1 MIMKLVPILALAVL
15 SACGPMASNGLGTT
29 LAQGLA
35 SRFAGQ
41 VDSAQT
47 ADSEPVAVPTR
58 EFIEQQDTDL
68 LRVSIISR
76 EITAFT
82 LLGGQNGSKDTWV
95 SVDGLSLT
103 LDGGLLVGTRGFG
116 DDLMGADVAAAQ
128 SSLNGGGNHLRTLE
142 FLNGLNQIE
151 RRQFDC
157 STVVTGRETITIV
170 ERSYATTVLEEN
182 CVGESMTFK
191 NTYWRDANGVIW
203 QARQW
208 ISPLVGYL
216 GYQKL

>member
-1 MIMKLVPILALAVL
+1 MTIKMLLVLVLAAL
-15 SACGPMASNGLGTT
+15 SACGPMASGGMGMTVVEGLTGR
-29 LAQGLA
+29 LAG
-35 SRFAGQ
+35 S
-41 VDSAQT
+41 VDPRAATEGAAPS
-47 ADSEPVAVPTR
+47 VLTR
-58 EFIEQQDTDL
+58 EAIEQQNVEL

-76 EITAFT
+76 EITSFV
-82 LLGGQNGSKDTWV
+82 LLGGQNGSKVTWL

-103 LDGGLLVGTRGFG
+103 LDGGLLVATRGFG
-116 DDLMGADVAAAQ
+116 DDLMGADVAAALR
-128 SSLNGGGNHLRTLE
+128 SLNGGGNHMRTLE
-142 FLNGLNQIE
+142 FLDGLDQIE
-151 RRQFDC
+151 RQVFEC
-157 STVVTGRETITIV
+157 STVATGLETITIV

-182 CVGESMTFK
+182 CVGENATFK